1 MSDIDEE
8 GLAERLSSVREKIA
22 ASLTAN
28 GRGADDATLI
38 VVTKFH
44 PADLVRA
51 LVECGV
57 HDVGENKH
65 QEAAAKHDE
74 CEGLEVNWHFI
85 GQLQSNKAAA
95 VRRYAHAVH
104 SVDRSSLV
112 TALERAGDNTPETG
126 TLECFLQINLTD
138 DSARGG
144 ASWADIPALSEMLLQ
159 ARTLTFAGVM
169 AVAPLDVDP
178 REAFE
183 KVARASELVRSIAPE
198 ARAISAGMSHDF
210 EAAIEAG
217 ATHLRIG
224 SQITGKRPGPG

>member
-1 MSDIDEE
+1 VSDVDEVA
-8 GLAERLSSVREKIA
+8 LAARLSSVREKIA
-22 ASLTAN
+22 HALAMN
-28 GRGADDATLI
+28 GRGADDVTLI

-44 PADLVRA
+44 PADVVRA

-65 QEAAAKHDE
+65 QEAAAKYDE
-74 CEGLEVNWHFI
+74 CAGLNVNWHFI

-95 VRRYAHAVH
+95 VRRYARAVH
-104 SVDRSSLV
+104 SVDRPSLV
-112 TALERAGDNTPETG
+112 TALERAGENAPDTG
-126 TLECFLQINLTD
+126 TLECFLQVNLTD
-138 DSARGG
+138 DPARGG
-144 ASWADIPALSEMLLQ
+144 ASWSDIPAISEMLLH
-159 ARTLTFAGVM
+159 ARTLNFAGVM

-183 KVARASELVRSIAPE
+183 QVARASELVRSIAPE

-210 EAAIEAG
+210 EAAIEVG

-224 SQITGKRPGPG
+224 SQITGKRPVPG

>member
-1 MSDIDEE
+1 MSDVDEVA
-8 GLAERLSSVREKIA
+8 LAERLSSVRQRIA
-22 ASLTAN
+22 ASLRAN
-28 GRGADDATLI
+28 NRPTDDATLI

-51 LVECGV
+51 LVACGV

-65 QEAAAKHDE
+65 QEAAAKQAE
-74 CEGLEVNWHFI
+74 CADLDVMWHFI

-95 VRRYAHAVH
+95 VRRYADAVH
-104 SVDRSSLV
+104 SVDRPSLV
-112 TALERAGDNTPETG
+112 SALERAGDNEPETG
-126 TLECFLQINLTD
+126 TLECFLQINLTED
-138 DSARGG
+138 PSRGG
-144 ASWADIPALSEMLLQ
+144 AAWDDIPTMSEMLLE

-178 REAFE
+178 RAAFDR
-183 KVARASELVRSIAPE
+183 VAQASEVVQSIAPH

-210 EAAIEAG
+210 EAAIAAG

-224 SQITGKRPGPG
+224 TQITGKRPAPG

>member
-1 MSDIDEE
+1 MSPVDEVA
-8 GLAERLSSVREKIA
+8 LAERLASVRQKIA
-22 ASLTAN
+22 SALTLH
-28 GRGADDATLI
+28 GRDADDATLI

-51 LVECGV
+51 LVDCGV
-57 HDVGENKH
+57 TDVGENKH
-65 QEAAAKHDE
+65 QEAAAKHAE
-74 CEGLEVNWHFI
+74 CAELNISWHFI

-104 SVDRSSLV
+104 SVDRPSLV
-112 TALERAGDNTPETG
+112 AALERAGENEPEMG
-126 TLECFLQINLTD
+126 ALECFLQINLTD
-138 DSARGG
+138 DPSRGG
-144 ASWADIPALSEMLLQ
+144 VAWADIPTMAELMRD

-183 KVARASELVRSIAPE
+183 RVARASELVRSIAPE
-198 ARAISAGMSHDF
+198 AQAISAGMSHDF
-210 EAAIEAG
+210 EAAIEFG

-224 SQITGKRPGPG
+224 SQITGKRPTPG

>member
-1 MSDIDEE
+1 VSVVDEVA
-8 GLAERLSSVREKIA
+8 LAERLSFVRQRIA
-22 ASLTAN
+22 QALTSR
-28 GRGADDATLI
+28 GREADDATLI

-51 LVECGV
+51 LVDCGV

-65 QEAAAKHDE
+65 QEAAAKHAE
-74 CEGLEVNWHFI
+74 CAELNVNWHFI

-95 VRRYAHAVH
+95 VRRYAQAVH
-104 SVDRSSLV
+104 SVDRPSLV
-112 TALERAGDNTPETG
+112 SALERAGENEPDTG
-126 TLECFLQINLTD
+126 ALECFLQINLTD
-138 DSARGG
+138 DPSRGG
-144 ASWADIPALSEMLLQ
+144 VAWADIPDMAELMVN

-183 KVARASELVRSIAPE
+183 RVARASELVRSIAPE
-198 ARAISAGMSHDF
+198 AQAISAGMSHDF
-210 EAAIEAG
+210 EAAIEFG

-224 SQITGKRPGPG
+224 SQITGKRPAPG